1 MTLRKIAALGLAA
14 STLAL
19 VGTSVA
25 GAVGGGDV
33 NGPKCADILGG
44 AVGYGADTLGAALE
58 LAAPSCQG
66 VTYSVVALDQAG
78 GPVIGSASITGD
90 GSDQAILRTAIID
103 DDDSICV
110 YVASTAGRGP
120 HVFDRGPDAD
130 AANDCVTITEG
141 GGAPG
146 FQDFS

>member
-25 GAVGGGDV
+25 GAVGTGDV
-33 NGPKCADILGG
+33 KGPNCADIVGG
-44 AVGYGADTLGAALE
+44 AGGYSSAGAGIQLQ

-66 VTYSVVALDQAG
+66 VTYALVAYDDAGNQTVV
-78 GPVIGSASITGD
+78 GSASVAGD
-90 GSDQAILRTAIID
+90 GSEQITLQATID
-103 DDDSICV
+103 DSDDNTICV
-110 YVASTAGRGP
+110 YVASMAGRGP
-120 HVFDRGPDAD
+120 HVFDRGPDAGCISMTKD
-130 AANDCVTITEG
+130 N
-141 GGAPG
+141 APG